1 MVGPIYIIAIALGTA
16 FSLGFFKKANS
27 NFSFA
32 LMFLAMAFM
41 TFISGQWLYAFLIQQ
56 QETIQ
61 IFTAGFKPPFSISL
75 QMGLHEA
82 VFLSMINM
90 IGLLSAIYLYD
101 QLKEKGVQM
110 MMVFVLLFMGLNVVI
125 MTRDI

>member
-32 LMFLAMAFM
+32 FMLFAMAFM
-41 TFISGQWLYAFLIQQ
+41 TFISGQWLYAFLTQQ

-61 IFTAGFKPPFSISL
+61 IFTAGFKPPFPIS
-75 QMGLHEA
+75 
-82 VFLSMINM
+82 
-90 IGLLSAIYLYD
+90 
-101 QLKEKGVQM
+101 
-110 MMVFVLLFMGLNVVI
+110 
-125 MTRDI
+125 

>member
-16 FSLGFFKKANS
+16 FSLGLFKNANR
-27 NFSFA
+27 NISFA

-41 TFISGQWLYAFLIQQ
+41 TFISGQWLYAFLTQQ

-82 VFLSMINM
+82 IFISIVNVV
-90 IGLLSAIYLYD
+90 GLLSALYLID
-101 QLKEKGVQM
+101 HLRNKGVNM
-110 MMVFVLLFMGLNVVI
+110 MMIFILLFTSI
-125 MTRDI
+125 T